1 MCGIVGIAA
10 LREAPSPSQ
19 IQLQA
24 MCNTIVH
31 RGPDDE
37 GIAIQDAVGLG
48 MRRLAIID
56 VQGGQ
61 QPIYNEDRT
70 VRTVFNGEIYN
81 FRELRRDLQRA
92 GHVFTTQSDT
102 EVLVHA
108 YEEYGREFP
117 CQLNGMFALALHDIA
132 RRKLILVRDHLGIKP
147 LYYAVTPQYLVWG
160 SEIKA
165 LLASGLID
173 RQLNLDALGEFLA
186 WEYVPGEKTLFAGIR
201 KLRPAEMLE
210 IHLDSPA
217 CSPRRYWDVPAE
229 DQSRAI
235 AVQDWET
242 ALDAKISDCVQRQLV
257 SDVPLGAFLS
267 GGVDS
272 SLVVSAM
279 GNADTFSIGFD
290 DPSYNELDYAKKVAR
305 HLQVKHTYEIIK
317 ADAADLFYK
326 LMYFMDDP
334 IGDFSIFPTY
344 LMSSVARKHVTV
356 ALSGD
361 GGDELFGGYETYVAD
376 RYARYYSSIP
386 RAIRS
391 GVISPF
397 VNALKPRP
405 AKKGF
410 VNKLKRFV
418 EGEQL
423 PTWLG
428 HTRWRM
434 FVGDTLRKLLFT
446 DDTANELSTPA
457 GHHIQKL
464 FRQAGERD
472 IVNRNLYV
480 DVKSYLCDNC
490 LVKVDRMSMAVSLEA
505 RVPLLDK
512 ELVEL
517 AFRIPGALKVA
528 GGKTKVLLKR
538 LASRH
543 VPPECIYRPK
553 EGFSIPIKQWLGTQ
567 FRPIMEELLD
577 QGSIDRAGI
586 FRSTTIERLKRE
598 HLAGVANHSHVLWS
612 LIVFHAWQRMWLKT

>member
-1 MCGIVGIAA
+1 M
-10 LREAPSPSQ
+10 
-19 IQLQA
+19 
-24 MCNTIVH
+24 
-31 RGPDDE
+31 
-37 GIAIQDAVGLG
+37 
-48 MRRLAIID
+48 
-56 VQGGQ
+56 
-61 QPIYNEDRT
+61 
-70 VRTVFNGEIYN
+70 
-81 FRELRRDLQRA
+81 
-92 GHVFTTQSDT
+92 
-102 EVLVHA
+102 
-108 YEEYGREFP
+108 
-117 CQLNGMFALALHDIA
+117 
-132 RRKLILVRDHLGIKP
+132 
-147 LYYAVTPQYLVWG
+147 TPQYLVWG

-165 LLASGLID
+165 LLASGLVERELD
-173 RQLNLDALGEFLA
+173 VDALGEFLA
-186 WEYVPGEKTLFAGIR
+186 WEYVPGRKTLFKEIR
-201 KLRPAEMLE
+201 KLEPAHMLE
-210 IHLDSPA
+210 IELDAPSCKPTE
-217 CSPRRYWDVPAE
+217 YWDIPAE
-229 DQSRAI
+229 DQSTAI
-235 AVQDWET
+235 AIQDWE
-242 ALDAKISDCVQRQLV
+242 AAVDAKIGECVQRQLV

-279 GNADTFSIGFD
+279 GNASTFSIGFD
-290 DPSYNELDYAKKVAR
+290 DPTYNELAYAKKVAK

-326 LMYFMDDP
+326 LMYLMDDP

-344 LMSSVARKHVTV
+344 LISSVARKHVTV

-376 RYARYYSSIP
+376 GYARYYSCIP
-386 RAIRS
+386 RPIRS
-391 GVISPF
+391 TLISPF
-397 VNALKPRP
+397 VNALQPRP

-418 EGEQL
+418 EGEEL
-423 PTWLG
+423 PAWLG
-428 HTRWRM
+428 HARWRM
-434 FVGDTLRKLLFT
+434 FAGDALRKALFT
-446 DDTANELSTPA
+446 DTAANELSTPA
-457 GHHIQKL
+457 GYHIQDL

-472 IVNRNLYV
+472 VVNRSLYV

-517 AFRIPGALKVA
+517 AFCVPGALKVV

-543 VPPECIYRPK
+543 VPRECVYRPK

-577 QGSIDRAGI
+577 QSSINRTGI
-586 FRSTTIERLKRE
+586 FRSATIERLKRE

-612 LIVFHAWQRMWLKT
+612 LIVFHAWQQLWLKA